1 MGTGNYSVTSNN
13 MKFWYTGRWW
23 VDVTFDT
30 ARRGPGR
37 MRQRPGPSS
46 LYQM

>member
-1 MGTGNYSVTSNN
+1 MMSVQ
-13 MKFWYTGRWW
+13 W

-30 ARRGPGR
+30 ARKGLGSATACPCL
-37 MRQRPGPSS
+37 S